1 MSDIPGSP
9 LPADVRRDRIVEIV
23 RDRGFVRVADLG
35 VSFGVSDVTVRGDL
49 DALAATGSVRRVHG
63 GAVAAIGPV
72 AEPSFEQ
79 ASDAFAG
86 EKEAIGRAAAAL
98 VSSGQSVFLDVGT
111 TASAVAL
118 ALAERTELYDVVVMT
133 NGLNIAL
140 ALESAIPRF
149 TVLVT
154 GGALRPLQHSLVNPM
169 ALRLFEDLH
178 ADLAIIG
185 CNGVHPEAG
194 VTNVNLPEAEVKRA
208 MVERAGRTVVVAD
221 GSKLGNVH
229 LGRIARLAD
238 VDALITSATAPVG
251 VLEEFAA
258 LDLAVTRV

>member
-1 MSDIPGSP
+1 MSDPVETP
-9 LPADVRRDRIVEIV
+9 LPADMRRARILEIV
-23 RDRGFVRVADLG
+23 RDRGFVRVSDLG
-35 VSFGVSDVTVRGDL
+35 GSFGVSDVTVRGDL

-63 GAVAAIGPV
+63 GAVAALGPV

-86 EKEAIGRAAAAL
+86 EKRAIGRAAAAL
-98 VSSGQSVFLDVGT
+98 VSSGQSIFLDVGT
-111 TASAVAL
+111 TANAVAVAL
-118 ALAERTELYDVVVMT
+118 AERDDLTDVVVMT

-140 ALESAIPRF
+140 ALEATIPRF

-169 ALRLFEDLH
+169 ALRLLDGLH

-229 LGRIARLAD
+229 LGRIARLAEVD
-238 VDALITSATAPVG
+238 VLITSASAPAG
-251 VLEEFAA
+251 ALDEFAA
-258 LDLAVTRV
+258 LDLSVTQV

>member
-1 MSDIPGSP
+1 MPDLLGSP
-9 LPADVRRDRIVEIV
+9 LPADVRRARILESV

-35 VSFGVSDVTVRGDL
+35 ASFGVSDVTVRGDL
-49 DALAATGSVRRVHG
+49 DALAVTGSVRRVHG
-63 GAVAAIGPV
+63 GAVAALGPV

-86 EKEAIGRAAAAL
+86 EKRAIGRAAAAL

-111 TASAVAL
+111 TANAVAVAL
-118 ALAERTELYDVVVMT
+118 AEREDLTDVVVMT

-149 TVLVT
+149 TVIVT
-154 GGALRPLQHSLVNPM
+154 GGALRPLQHSLVNPL
-169 ALRLFEDLH
+169 ALRLFDDLH

-208 MVERAGRTVVVAD
+208 MVERAGRTAVVAD

-229 LGRIARLAD
+229 LGRIARLAEID
-238 VDALITSATAPVG
+238 VLITSASAPAG
-251 VLEEFAA
+251 ALEEFAA
-258 LDLAVTRV
+258 VDLSVTRV

>member
-9 LPADVRRDRIVEIV
+9 LPADVRRDRILEIV

-229 LGRIARLAD
+229 LGRIARLTD